1 MTQRNYKLHDGKK
14 GAAIAVRVTPRATK
28 NQIIGALSDGTI
40 KIHIAAVPTESQAN
54 EELIEFLSDIL
65 GVPKDR
71 IEVVAGDTGRDK
83 LVSVL
88 DIDSETLHKKIVE
101 NIE

>member
-1 MTQRNYKLHDGKK
+1 MTQRNYKLHDGKM

-40 KIHIAAVPTESQAN
+40 KIHIATVPTEGQAN
-54 EELIEFLSDIL
+54 EELIEFLADIL
-65 GVPKDR
+65 GIPKDR

-88 DIDSETLHKKIVE
+88 DMDSETLHRKIVE

>member
-1 MTQRNYKLHDGKK
+1 MTQRNYKLHNGQK
-14 GAAIAVRVTPRATK
+14 GAALAIRVTTRATENK
-28 NQIIGALSDGTI
+28 IIGALSDGTV
-40 KIHIAAVPTESQAN
+40 KIHIAAEPTGGQAN
-54 EELIEFLSDIL
+54 DKLVDFLSTVL
-65 GVPKDR
+65 GVGKDR

-88 DIDSETLHKKIVE
+88 DMDSETLHRKIVE

>member
-1 MTQRNYKLHDGKK
+1 MRERNYKLHNGRK
-14 GAAIAVRVTPRATK
+14 GAAIAVRVTPRASK
-28 NQIIGALSDGTI
+28 NQIVGALQDGTL
-40 KIHIAAVPTESQAN
+40 KINIESAVTEGKAN
-54 EELIEFLSDIL
+54 EELIAFLAGIL
-65 GVPKDR
+65 DVTKDR

-88 DIDSETLHKKIVE
+88 DMDSDTLQRKIVE

>member
-1 MTQRNYKLHDGKK
+1 MAQRNYKLHNGKK
-14 GAAIAVRVTPRATK
+14 GAALAIRVTTRATENK
-28 NQIIGALSDGTI
+28 IIGALSDGTI
-40 KIHIAAVPTESQAN
+40 KIHIAAEPGGGQAN
-54 EELIEFLSDIL
+54 DELISFLSAVL
-65 GVPKDR
+65 GIGKDR

-88 DIDSETLHKKIVE
+88 DMDSETLHKKIVE

>member
-1 MTQRNYKLHDGKK
+1 MT
-14 GAAIAVRVTPRATK
+14 TRASENK
-28 NQIIGALSDGTI
+28 IIGALSDGTV
-40 KIHIAAVPTESQAN
+40 KIHIAAEPTGGQAN
-54 EELIEFLSDIL
+54 EELVEFLSDVL
-65 GVPKDR
+65 GVGKDR

-88 DIDSETLHKKIVE
+88 DMDSETVHKKIVE

>member
-1 MTQRNYKLHDGKK
+1 MTQRNYKLHNGKM
-14 GAAIAVRVTPRATK
+14 GAALAIRVTTRATENK
-28 NQIIGALSDGTI
+28 IIGALSDGTV
-40 KIHIAAVPTESQAN
+40 KIHLAAEPTGGQAN
-54 EELIEFLSDIL
+54 DELVDFLSAIL
-65 GVPKDR
+65 GVDKGR

-88 DIDSETLHKKIVE
+88 DMDSATVHKKIVE